1 MRKGQ
6 TWRTGIL
13 GCSRGAGVRVSR
25 RSERES
31 GAVPIAMLAV
41 KGLRWRYFKGS
52 AGYIPQTIEQLSEG
66 SGACRSVYFMQEIYQ
81 DTMTTLYNIEK
92 HLHH

>member
-6 TWRTGIL
+6 TWRTRIL

-31 GAVPIAMLAV
+31 GAAPMAMLAV

-52 AGYIPQTIEQLSEG
+52 ASYIMQTIEQWSEG
-66 SGACRSVYFMQEIYQ
+66 SDACRNVYYMQEIYQ
-81 DTMTTLYNIEK
+81 DAMTTLYNIEK

>member
-6 TWRTGIL
+6 TWRTRIL
-13 GCSRGAGVRVSR
+13 GCSRGAGVRVFR

-31 GAVPIAMLAV
+31 GAAPMAMLAV
-41 KGLRWRYFKGS
+41 KGLRWRYFKGL
-52 AGYIPQTIEQLSEG
+52 ADYIPQTIEQWSEG
-66 SGACRSVYFMQEIYQ
+66 SGACRSVYYTQEIYQ
-81 DTMTTLYNIEK
+81 DAMTTLYNIEK